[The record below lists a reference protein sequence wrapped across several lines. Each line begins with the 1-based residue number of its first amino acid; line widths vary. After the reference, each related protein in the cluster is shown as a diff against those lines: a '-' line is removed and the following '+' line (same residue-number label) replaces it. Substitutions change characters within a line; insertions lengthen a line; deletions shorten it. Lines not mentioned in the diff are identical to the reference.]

1 MTDVFLIIL
10 SMGVALVIV
19 LQIIS
24 LLRKPKVELPSELL
38 LRLDAVE
45 QTSRDTLQAVA
56 KNEGALD
63 GLAQQMRGFTQA
75 TAGSLE
81 SVRNAVDEK
90 LAQTVAESRQG
101 RAEILTALQG
111 FESKLEQR
119 LGGMDISLGQHHPQ
133 S

>member
-10 SMGVALVIV
+10 SIGVALVIV
-19 LQIIS
+19 LEIIS
-24 LLRKPKVELPSELL
+24 LLRKPKVELPAELL
-38 LRLDAVE
+38 LRIDAVE
-45 QTSRDTLQAVA
+45 QTSRATLQAVA

-101 RAEILTALQG
+101 RAEILTAFQG

-119 LGGMDISLGQHHPQ
+119 LPT
-133 S
+133 